1 MKHPSLQEKVPEM
14 QAGQNETIADSARRL
29 LWMRQDTW
37 QMTGKWMNWVQV
49 RDFAEQMN
57 RKKFAGFANWRLPT
71 VAEIRTLYDKSQ
83 QNKDH
88 MGTEVPHS
96 EAYPAGFCFLCW
108 TSDVR
113 NKTQVA
119 RFGFRKGVIMYDDIY
134 RISRGAARLVRS
146 MEKDEA

>member
-1 MKHPSLQEKVPEM
+1 MKHPSLQENVPEVKKG
-14 QAGQNETIADSARRL
+14 ASETVTDASRRL
-29 LWMRQDTW
+29 VWMQKDTW

-57 RKKFAGFANWRLPT
+57 RNKFAGFANWRLPS
-71 VAEIRTLYDKSQ
+71 VAEIKTLYDKSQ
-83 QNKDH
+83 HNKDH
-88 MGTEVPHS
+88 MGTEVPHC
-96 EAYPAGFCFLCW
+96 ENYPPGFCFLCW

-134 RISRGAARLVRS
+134 RTSRGSTRLVRE